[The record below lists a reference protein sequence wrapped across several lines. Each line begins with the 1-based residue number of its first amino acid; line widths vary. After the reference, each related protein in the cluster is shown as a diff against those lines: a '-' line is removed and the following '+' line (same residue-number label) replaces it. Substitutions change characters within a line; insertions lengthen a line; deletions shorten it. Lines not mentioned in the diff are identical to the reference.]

1 MQVSVESKEVLSDDL
16 GINAPATVTANSNEE
31 DEGVEATK
39 TKTVEE
45 LSDLPENSDTSSESD
60 TMNIHD
66 DEELAGREKT
76 KPAVSKIQVSSNKLC
91 YVIYFVR
98 CIGFDG
104 LCCTSCSVP
113 VSPKLQRNWRMPREF
128 AR

>member
-1 MQVSVESKEVLSDDL
+1 MESKEVMTDDL
-16 GINAPATVTANSNEE
+16 GNVSATGTRNSNDD
-31 DEGVEATK
+31 DEIVEATK
-39 TKTVEE
+39 IDTAEE

-76 KPAVSKIQVSSNKLC
+76 KPAVSKISVTTNKL
-91 YVIYFVR
+91 YKVIYFVR

-113 VSPKLQRNWRMPREF
+113 ISPKLQRSWRMPREF